1 MIPATMRP
9 VLCLFL
15 LLATGCAGEGG
26 LGEAT
31 LGADFHNAE
40 TLREDGAVLQ
50 EVEEA
55 GPAARAGL
63 RSGDLILSIDGRPVD
78 GACALEREIL
88 SRYPG
93 EKVKLVMRRGPES
106 FEKELELV
114 EARKLYEKA
123 CDAGRPSGCYLLATL
138 HAKGLE
144 HGRANEL
151 FQRACLDGSAAA
163 CAKLGGRLLQ
173 GITESADEAQ
183 ILDLVT
189 TACDGGSAEG
199 CSYLAYL
206 YATGERGVSEDD
218 ARALVLYEKACDGGD
233 ANACYNVGI
242 HHEKGWGTR
251 ESPSSALTA
260 YERAC
265 RLGNAL
271 GCTNAGFLN
280 ERGTGI
286 RPDVMQA
293 ALAYRRA
300 CEGTLCDPGDPLGC
314 FNLGV
319 FYRDGMGVARNKVTA
334 AELFTRS
341 CDRGNALGCANLA
354 DLYATGDGVPGD
366 RVKARELYQ
375 KACDGGHE
383 GACSFVKEME

>member
-1 MIPATMRP
+1 MRSSLCLWLLP
-9 VLCLFL
+9 VLAL
-15 LLATGCAGEGG
+15 GCAKGENG
-26 LGEAT
+26 LGQAT
-31 LGADFHNAE
+31 VGADFRNAE
-40 TLREDGAVLQ
+40 SLREDGAVLQ

-55 GPAARAGL
+55 GPAAGAGL

-78 GACALEREIL
+78 GVCALEREVL
-88 SRYPG
+88 ARYPG
-93 EKVKLVMRRGPES
+93 EKVKLVVRRGPES
-106 FEKELELV
+106 FEQELELV

-123 CDAGRPSGCYLLATL
+123 CDAGRASGCYLLANL
-138 HAKGLE
+138 HAKGQE

-151 FQRACLDGSAAA
+151 YQRACLDGSAIA

-173 GITESADEAQ
+173 GIKESADEAQ

-189 TACDGGSAEG
+189 TACNGGSAEG

-242 HHEKGWGTR
+242 NHEKGWGTR
-251 ESPSSALTA
+251 ESPSNALTA

-265 RLGNAL
+265 HLGNAL
-271 GCTNAGFLN
+271 GCTNAGFLH

-293 ALAYRRA
+293 ARAYRRS
-300 CEGTLCDPGDPLGC
+300 CEGTPCETGDPLGC

-319 FYRDGMGVARNKVTA
+319 LYRDGMGVARDKA
-334 AELFTRS
+334 AAVELFTRS
-341 CDRGNALGCANLA
+341 CDRGNVMGCANLA
-354 DLYATGDGVPGD
+354 DFYATGDGVPED
-366 RVKARELYQ
+366 KEKARELYQ
-375 KACDGGHE
+375 RACDGGHE
-383 GACSFVKEME
+383 EACTFLKEME